1 MEYFLLLG
9 VSLVVS
15 YIHYDKSK
23 AHETKSITACK
34 AVNDRFT
41 ELKIRESEEGR

>member
-9 VSLVVS
+9 VSLAVG
-15 YIHYDKSK
+15 YIQYDKAKSTESK
-23 AHETKSITACK
+23 NLTACK

-41 ELKIRESEEGR
+41 ELKIREYEEGQ